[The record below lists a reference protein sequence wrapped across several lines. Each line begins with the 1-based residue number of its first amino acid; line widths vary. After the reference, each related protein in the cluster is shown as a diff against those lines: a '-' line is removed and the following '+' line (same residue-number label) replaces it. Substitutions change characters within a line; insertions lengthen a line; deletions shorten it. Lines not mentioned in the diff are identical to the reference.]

1 MQEQGEAHG
10 GENHLGAYQHRGGGH
25 AGTLKGLKPCEEVE
39 CKQNAAGP
47 AQDQI
52 PRSHPPQLRTAPQ
65 EHYRKQQEHRPAQ
78 AVGCGHPGRRLG
90 KPHQN
95 GRGGDAQHT
104 HHENQFCVPL
114 RYGTPPPL

>member
-1 MQEQGEAHG
+1 MQEQGEAQG
-10 GENHLGAYQHRGGGH
+10 GENHLGAHQHRGGGH

-52 PRSHPPQLRTAPQ
+52 PRRHPPQFRTAPQ

-78 AVGCGHPGRRLG
+78 AVD
-90 KPHQN
+90 
-95 GRGGDAQHT
+95 GGDDRWSLGVFDQDGGGRDA
-104 HHENQFCVPL
+104 
-114 RYGTPPPL
+114 